1 MLIIMMKD
9 HPCRGEGERVQVSLI
24 QKIRNLTAMALGVL
38 ALSYCSGMSGS
49 PGGTAGGG
57 AVGEAPGGGAITSGG
72 SGTGSAPL
80 PVSAPAAAASGGGV
94 LSSPADDDLMEDC
107 DPKAFLFMGKDL
119 TKMFE
124 GDFEA
129 GLPWRQIADKPFV
142 GNFGVMAMGGVNV
155 TGMQVRVLRV
165 SPDKG
170 KVSYRDYLLNQTS
183 PGQHPFTVE
192 FEAPAAGERLELYYY
207 PLQKAVDEKPEDPAC
222 VPVKTKDFSESWVS
236 LSAADFAAGPGKRWK
251 IPLGAFNIEL
261 YYRFDR
267 PDLPDFEFTK

>member
-1 MLIIMMKD
+1 M
-9 HPCRGEGERVQVSLI
+9 QVFLI
-24 QKIRNLTAMALGVL
+24 QKIPHLTVIAFGVL

-94 LSSPADDDLMEDC
+94 LSSPADDDLLEGC
-107 DPKAFLFMGKDL
+107 DPKAFLFLGKDL
-119 TKMFE
+119 KKMFE

-129 GLPWRQIADKPFV
+129 GLPWHQIADKPFI
-142 GNFGVMAMGGVNV
+142 GNFGIMAMGGVNV
-155 TGMQVRVLRV
+155 SGMQVRALRI

-170 KVSYRDYLLNQTS
+170 KVSYRDYTLNQTS

-192 FEAPAAGERLELYYY
+192 FEAPAAGERLELFYY
-207 PLQKAVDEKPEDPAC
+207 PLEKIMNDNPEIPEC
-222 VPVKTKDFSESWVS
+222 VPVKTKDFAESWVS

-261 YYRFDR
+261 YYRFER
-267 PDLPDFEFTK
+267 PDLPDFEFSK